1 MSLKVNIISKLSELK
16 AYKKEWDNLFFSF
29 GKSPFQSFEFIYY
42 SWLNEFLHLRDN
54 KISVVIIKRRRS
66 VVAIFPLYI
75 DGYKRLRFINDQHSD
90 YCDFIYSS
98 TIKIS
103 EITLNFFNLL
113 DIKSIHFVNTPKD
126 FIYSSITSNF
136 KNLYNYSLN
145 HMNYSEMSLNKSA
158 FPEKIAKY
166 KSKEKTEIRRIK
178 KNNIDNDFCLYSND
192 NFVFPLKEIHEL
204 RNEMISLNIRS
215 ENFLKKERLML
226 LESLYNSGRLIIS
239 VIKNQ
244 NKIQALSFILKKSN
258 QYTFWIDMYNY
269 SSKMLNLY
277 NYICFMEHIQKFN
290 NVKISFGRGLY
301 DYKIKNFLPD
311 RKKLFAFYTYKG
323 YLNFLLFRIIFQLKT
338 FMKSVYKIM
347 FR

>member
-42 SWLNEFLHLRDN
+42 SWLNEFLHLTDN
-54 KISVVIIKRRRS
+54 KISVIIIKRRRS

-103 EITLNFFNLL
+103 EIKLNFFTLL
-113 DIKSIHFVNTPKD
+113 DIKSIHFVNTPQN

-178 KNNIDNDFCLYSND
+178 KLIMIMT
-192 NFVFPLKEIHEL
+192 FVYIL
-204 RNEMISLNIRS
+204 MIILFSL
-215 ENFLKKERLML
+215 
-226 LESLYNSGRLIIS
+226 
-239 VIKNQ
+239 
-244 NKIQALSFILKKSN
+244 
-258 QYTFWIDMYNY
+258 
-269 SSKMLNLY
+269 
-277 NYICFMEHIQKFN
+277 
-290 NVKISFGRGLY
+290 
-301 DYKIKNFLPD
+301 
-311 RKKLFAFYTYKG
+311 
-323 YLNFLLFRIIFQLKT
+323 
-338 FMKSVYKIM
+338 
-347 FR
+347 